1 MSARLTKFPKNSNR
15 SIHGGTT
22 IIGKNGLPVDALAT
36 LEPGLQLLAGP
47 NLVSF
52 SSPTVTVPGAV
63 DLSVVSNHT
72 IFLHTGII
80 IFTDSNKQSYFVD
93 KNSINNTTKTFNIY
107 LDEEF
112 TQPVTTLPTTTP
124 WIISEAELVNRLQT
138 TSTAVIDTVEFR
150 GIDAKLSLSG
160 ADGDSF
166 KLVDSQGDE
175 LLVESDGSINVNVQ
189 NISIDAV
196 DGDSVLIT
204 GTEDGTPTGI
214 QNTAKITSDKKL
226 WVKAEDVE
234 LLLADIYAELQL
246 KTEPADAQNIRDLN
260 SLQDSVSV
268 PGVATE
274 AEQVLSNTFLAAIET
289 ELQNLNSKKISGFPT
304 LDPDSIQLV
313 GSIDGAE
320 TGSKFGLVYNLRQQI
335 LATHDREQE
344 ITYADFGTK
353 NQRITQIDYTSP
365 TFPGIIARKQ
375 INYTLVGT
383 RYRRDEINWSVL

>member
-15 SIHGGTT
+15 SVHGGTT

-52 SSPTVTVPGAV
+52 SSPTVTVQGSV

-72 IFLHTGII
+72 VFLHTGII
-80 IFTDSNKQSYFVD
+80 IFTDSNKQSYFID
-93 KNSINNTTKTFNIY
+93 KNSIDNTAKTFDIY
-107 LDEEF
+107 LDEEL
-112 TQPVTTLPTTTP
+112 TQPVLNLPTTA

-175 LLVESDGSINVNVQ
+175 LLVEADGSINVNVQ
-189 NISIDAV
+189 NISIDAA
-196 DGDSVLIT
+196 DGDSILIT
-204 GTEDGTPTGI
+204 GTQDGTPTGT
-214 QNTAKITSDKKL
+214 QNTAKITADKKL
-226 WVKAEDVE
+226 WVKAEDLE
-234 LLLADIYAELQL
+234 LLLADIYSELQL
-246 KTEPADAQNIRDLN
+246 KANTTDAQNIRDLN

-274 AEQVLSNTFLAAIET
+274 AEQVLSNTFLASIET

-313 GSIDGAE
+313 GSIDGTE
-320 TGSKFGLVYNLRQQI
+320 TGTKFGLVYNLRQQI
-335 LATHDREQE
+335 LAAHDREQE

-353 NQRITQIDYTSP
+353 NQRVTQIDYTSP
-365 TFPGIIARKQ
+365 TFPGVIARKELA
-375 INYTLVGT
+375 YTLVGN
-383 RYRRDEINWSVL
+383 RYRRDEITWSIV

>member
-15 SIHGGTT
+15 SVHGGTT

-52 SSPTVTVPGAV
+52 SSPTVTVQGSV

-72 IFLHTGII
+72 VFLHTGII
-80 IFTDSNKQSYFVD
+80 IFTDSNKQSYFID
-93 KNSINNTTKTFNIY
+93 KNSIDNTAKTFDIY
-107 LDEEF
+107 LDEEL
-112 TQPVTTLPTTTP
+112 TQPVLNLPTTA

-175 LLVESDGSINVNVQ
+175 LLVEADGSINVNVQ
-189 NISIDAV
+189 NISIDAA

-204 GTEDGTPTGI
+204 GTQDGTPTGT
-214 QNTAKITSDKKL
+214 QNTAKITADKKL
-226 WVKAEDVE
+226 WVKAEDLE
-234 LLLADIYAELQL
+234 LLLADIYSELQL
-246 KTEPADAQNIRDLN
+246 KANTTDAQNIRNLN

-268 PGVATE
+268 PGVATQ
-274 AEQVLSNTFLAAIET
+274 AEQVLSNTFLASIET

-313 GSIDGAE
+313 GSIDGTE
-320 TGSKFGLVYNLRQQI
+320 TGTKFGLVYNLRQQI
-335 LATHDREQE
+335 LAAHDREQE

-353 NQRITQIDYTSP
+353 NQRVTQIDYTSP
-365 TFPGIIARKQ
+365 TFPGVIARKELA
-375 INYTLVGT
+375 YTLVGN
-383 RYRRDEINWSVL
+383 RYRRDEITWSIV